1 MRNMATKRT
10 NRKTA
15 AAKTTAKKAGS
26 AASAVTAPQAAAP
39 AAAPVAASAA
49 AKAPAAK
56 GAAPAARET
65 TAAAKKAQPAS
76 AYKKHPLA
84 LIILD
89 GFGYR
94 KETEGNAIAMAKK
107 PVLDEVFSAHPH
119 TLIGASGMDVGLPDG
134 QMGNSEVGHT
144 NIGAG
149 RIVYQELTRI
159 TKSIQDG
166 SFFQNEAF
174 LAAVGQCRW
183 FNSTLHIFG
192 LMSDGGVHSHLDHI
206 CALLEL
212 AKREGLKKVCVHC
225 FMDGRDT
232 PPTSGKGYVQKIQD
246 KIDELGVGCIAT
258 VSGRYYAMDRD
269 KRWDRLERAYSA
281 IVYGQGELYP
291 SATAGIQASYDKGVT
306 DEFIEPFIVTENAFI
321 RRDDAVIFAN
331 FRPDRAREITRALV
345 DPDFDGFARE
355 EGNLPIKY
363 VCMTQYDATM
373 PNVEVAFKPQ
383 SLKNTFGEY
392 IADKGLTQLRI
403 AETEKYAHVTF
414 FFNGGVEKEYK
425 NEDRALIKSP
435 SVATYDLKPEMSA
448 YEVTDEVVKRI
459 EADKYDVIILNF
471 ANCDMVGHT
480 GVIPAAVKA
489 VEAVD
494 TCVGRVL
501 DALLAHGGCA
511 LVTADHGNADQMLE
525 ADGKSPFTAHT
536 TNPVPLALVGRD
548 DVKALAEGGVL
559 ADLAPTMLDLLGLE
573 QPEEMTGHSLIV
585 K

>member
-94 KETEGNAIAMAKK
+94 KETEGNAILMAKK

>member
-1 MRNMATKRT
+1 MATKRT

-15 AAKTTAKKAGS
+15 AATTTTQKAGS

-559 ADLAPTMLDLLGLE
+559 ADLAPTMLDLLGLA